1 MITENDTIAAPA
13 TALGGA
19 LAVVRLSGPRS
30 LELCDRLF
38 RGSRRV
44 GDAAGYTL
52 LYGNLVDGTRII
64 DDVMVSVFRAPHSYT
79 GEDSVEIS
87 CHGSRYIVSEILR
100 LLIRNG
106 ARMAS
111 PGEFTARAFLAG
123 KLDLSQAEAVADLI
137 ASGSRSAHA
146 LATNQ
151 MRGGYSADLEKLRGE
166 LLRLVSL
173 LELEL
178 DFGEEEVEF
187 ADRSE
192 LLRTMERIDTKIGE
206 LMDSFTLG
214 NAIKEGIAVAIVG
227 EPNVGK
233 STLLN
238 RLLNE
243 ERALVSEIPGTTR
256 DVIEAT
262 ITLDGITYRFID
274 TAGLRETSDTVER
287 MGIARAYESISRAQ
301 IILQVVEAGHGDVTP
316 ISVREDQ
323 RLLLVVNK
331 IDRVDEAVRKS
342 LPQEGCIPLSAREGT
357 GLERL
362 IAALRETIDTTR
374 LDAGETVVSNSRH
387 YAALHEARES
397 LRRAI
402 EGLDHLSTDLLSE
415 EIRQVVYHLGTI
427 TGEITNDE
435 VLGQIFSKFCIGK

>member
-111 PGEFTARAFLAG
+111 PREFHARAFLAG

-387 YAALHEARES
+387 YAALHEAREAV
-397 LRRAI
+397 RRAI

>member
-1 MITENDTIAAPA
+1 MITENDTIVAPA

-19 LAVVRLSGPRS
+19 LAVVRMSGPRS
-30 LELCDRLF
+30 FAICDTLF
-38 RGSRRV
+38 RGSRRISE
-44 GDAAGYTL
+44 AAGYTL
-52 LYGNLVDGTRII
+52 LYGNLVDGARMI
-64 DDVMVSVFRAPHSYT
+64 DDVMVAVFRAPHSYT

-87 CHGSRYIVSEILR
+87 CHGSRYIVSEILK
-100 LLIRNG
+100 LLINSG
-106 ARMAS
+106 ARMAT

-151 MRGGYSADLEKLRGE
+151 MRGGYSADLETLRGE

-187 ADRSE
+187 ADRTE
-192 LLRTMERIDTKIGE
+192 LRSTMERIDAKISA
-206 LMDSFTLG
+206 LLDSFSLG
-214 NAIKEGIAVAIVG
+214 NAIKEGIPVAIVG

-256 DVIEAT
+256 DVIEASM
-262 ITLDGITYRFID
+262 ILDGITYRFID
-274 TAGLRETSDTVER
+274 TAGLRATDDTVEQ
-287 MGIARAYESISRAQ
+287 MGIERAYDSIARAQ
-301 IILQVVEAGHGDVTP
+301 IILQVIEAGRNDVTP
-316 ISVREDQ
+316 ISVRDDQ
-323 RLLLVVNK
+323 RRLLVINK
-331 IDRVDEAVRKS
+331 IDQMDQASREALMR
-342 LPQEGCIPLSAREGT
+342 EDCIPLSAREGT
-357 GLERL
+357 GMERL
-362 IAALRETIDTTR
+362 LTALRTAVNTSR
-374 LDAGETVVSNSRH
+374 LDSGETVVSNSRH
-387 YAALHEARES
+387 YVALHEARKA
-397 LRRAI
+397 LHRAI